1 MTKTSEISAKD
12 VAALRARTGAGMMDC
27 KHALEETKGDIEK
40 AIELLRKKGIA
51 KGEKRA
57 GRGAKEGVIAS
68 YVHFNGKVGVLVEV
82 NCETDFVARTEDFQ
96 ALAKDLAL
104 HIASADPVAVAVED
118 VPADVVAREREI
130 YRAQAAESGKPE
142 AVWDRMVEGR
152 LKKFYEERVLL
163 EQPFV
168 KDDKQTVGQLVKAV
182 SGKVGE
188 NVVVRRFARFQLG
201 V

>member
-1 MTKTSEISAKD
+1 MTISAKD

-27 KHALEETKGDIEK
+27 KHALEEAQGDVEK

-51 KGEKRA
+51 KAEKRA
-57 GRGAKEGVIAS
+57 GRGAAEGLIGG

-96 ALAKDLAL
+96 GLVRDLAL
-104 HIASADPVAVAVED
+104 HIASADPVAVSVEE
-118 VPADVVAREREI
+118 VPQALLEREREI

-142 AVWDRMVEGR
+142 KVWDKMVEGR
-152 LKKFYEERVLL
+152 VKKFYQERVLL

-168 KDDKQTVGQLVKAV
+168 KDDHQTVGQLVKAV

-188 NVVVRRFARFQLG
+188 NVVVRRFVRFQLG
-201 V
+201 EG